1 MFQWR
6 LSNLSGKHF
15 FINKI
20 SLFWRFVSSGAV
32 AEGPVERPKRALRRG
47 CEREANLDGFDLTV
61 EKACDNGQAGNE
73 YEQAFRNQ
81 HVRLVVAGQQDPA
94 HGALLLT

>member
-1 MFQWR
+1 MPEKLTPTGLQ
-6 LSNLSGKHF
+6 
-15 FINKI
+15 
-20 SLFWRFVSSGAV
+20 
-32 AEGPVERPKRALRRG
+32 EG
-47 CEREANLDGFDLTV
+47 EANLYGKGLTG
-61 EKACDNGQAGNE
+61 EKACDNGQAGND

>member
-1 MFQWR
+1 MPEKVTPTGLQEG
-6 LSNLSGKHF
+6 GKLYG
-15 FINKI
+15 K
-20 SLFWRFVSSGAV
+20 
-32 AEGPVERPKRALRRG
+32 
-47 CEREANLDGFDLTV
+47 DLTG
-61 EKACDNGQAGNE
+61 EKACDNGQAGND